1 MAGGEMKGGGTTG
14 SHVQVYPFRFSP
26 RGVPGRSPCVTMG
39 VKPFSSIQGVGPMKL
54 ILAII
59 QDEDAP
65 TTIQALVDR
74 GHRVTRIASTGG
86 FLRQGNTTLLIGVED
101 LRVPEVIE
109 ILRRCCRTRTSYLP
123 VAVEATGLLQAHMIE
138 VEVGGATIFVLDV
151 ERFETL

>member
-1 MAGGEMKGGGTTG
+1 
-14 SHVQVYPFRFSP
+14 
-26 RGVPGRSPCVTMG
+26 
-39 VKPFSSIQGVGPMKL
+39 MKL

-65 TTIQALVDR
+65 ATLQALVER
-74 GHRVTRIASTGG
+74 GYRVTRIASTGG

-101 LRVPEVIE
+101 HQVPEVVE

-138 VEVGGATIFVLDV
+138 VEIGGATIFVLDV